1 MVLLPFRVC
10 EVEPMARVSSSS
22 QNADLPD
29 ATSIGF
35 VHLTVADLAVTG
47 AFYDEV
53 LGFRLAHQAGSTRY
67 LSSDGSYPF
76 HLVLTAQPGTRP
88 SRPTA
93 GLYHFAILY
102 PSREHL
108 AQALK
113 RLLDVGWPIAGA
125 SDHGVSEAIYL
136 ADPEGNGIEL
146 YVDRDRALWPTE
158 NSGLVMPTRPLQ
170 LDRLLALATG
180 PWSGMARGTRIGHI
194 HLRVSDLARA
204 EAFYGGVLGFAV
216 TVRAY
221 PGALFFA
228 AGGYHHHI
236 GVNIWAGSH
245 LAPSDPQ
252 APGLRTFTIHLPG
265 RSALAQVVRRL
276 QRAGSPLESATD
288 YGRSVACALRD
299 PDGIR
304 VTLEAEVPGGQ
315 GWQETPLAVEAF
327 LRVLEA
333 VPIPAQAD

>member
-1 MVLLPFRVC
+1 
-10 EVEPMARVSSSS
+10 MARSSPSS
-22 QNADLPD
+22 QKADLRD

-53 LGFRLAHQAGSTRY
+53 LGFRLAHQAGPTRY
-67 LSSDGSYPF
+67 LSSDGNYPF
-76 HLVLTAQPGTRP
+76 HLVLTGQPGTCPPRR
-88 SRPTA
+88 SA

-108 AQALK
+108 AQALR

-146 YVDRDRALWPTE
+146 YVDRDRALWPIE
-158 NSGLVMPTRPLQ
+158 NSTLVMPTRSLQ
-170 LDRLLALATG
+170 LEGLLALATG
-180 PWSGMARGTRIGHI
+180 PWPGMARGTRIGHI

-204 EAFYGGVLGFAV
+204 EAFYSGVLGFAV
-216 TVRAY
+216 TVRGY

-236 GVNIWAGSH
+236 GVNIWSGTH
-245 LAPSDPQ
+245 LVPSNPE
-252 APGLRTFTIHLPG
+252 APGLRTFAVHLPD
-265 RSALAQVVRRL
+265 RAALAQVVRRVKL
-276 QRAGSPLESATD
+276 AGSPLESATN
-288 YGRSVACALRD
+288 YGRSLACTLRD

-304 VTLEAEVPGGQ
+304 VTLEADVPGAQ
-315 GWQETPLAVEAF
+315 GWHETPLALEAF
-327 LRVLEA
+327 VRMLEGA
-333 VPIPAQAD
+333 PIPAQAD

>member
-1 MVLLPFRVC
+1 
-10 EVEPMARVSSSS
+10 MAMSSSSS
-22 QNADLPD
+22 QKADLPD

-35 VHLTVADLAVTG
+35 VHLTVADLAVAG

-53 LGFRLAHQAGSTRY
+53 LGFRLAHQAGPTRY
-67 LSSDGSYPF
+67 LSSNGSYPF
-76 HLVLTAQPGTRP
+76 HLVLTGQPGTRP
-88 SRPTA
+88 PRRSA

-108 AQALK
+108 AQAL
-113 RLLDVGWPIAGA
+113 RHLLDVGWPIAGA

-146 YVDRDRALWPTE
+146 YVDRPRDRWPTE
-158 NSGLVMPTRPLQ
+158 NSSLVMPTRPLQ
-170 LDRLLALATG
+170 LDGLLALATG
-180 PWSGMARGTRIGHI
+180 PWPGMAGGTRIGHI
-194 HLRVSDLARA
+194 HLRVSDLAHA
-204 EAFYGGVLGFAV
+204 EAFYSGVLGFAV

-245 LAPSDPQ
+245 VAASDP
-252 APGLRTFTIHLPG
+252 ASPGLRTFTVHLPD
-265 RSALAQVVRRL
+265 RAALAQVVRRL
-276 QRAGSPLESATD
+276 HRAGSPLESATD
-288 YGRSVACALRD
+288 YGRSVACTVRD

-315 GWQETPLAVEAF
+315 GWAETPLAREAF
-327 LRVLEA
+327 LRALESA
-333 VPIPAQAD
+333 PIPAQAD

>member
-1 MVLLPFRVC
+1 
-10 EVEPMARVSSSS
+10 MATSSPSS
-22 QNADLPD
+22 QKPDLPD

-53 LGFRLAHQAGSTRY
+53 LGFRLAHQAGPTRY

-76 HLVLTAQPGTRP
+76 HLVLTGQPGARP
-88 SRPTA
+88 PRRSA

-102 PSREHL
+102 PSRVHL
-108 AQALK
+108 AHALK
-113 RLLDVGWPIAGA
+113 RVLDVRWPIAGA

-146 YVDRDRALWPTE
+146 YVDRDRASWPIE
-158 NSGLVMPTRPLQ
+158 NSRLVMPTRPLR
-170 LDRLLALATG
+170 LDDLLALATG
-180 PWSGMARGTRIGHI
+180 PWPGMARGTRIGHI
-194 HLRVSDLARA
+194 HLRVSDLAHA
-204 EAFYGGVLGFAV
+204 EAFYSGVLGFAV
-216 TVRAY
+216 TVRGY

-245 LAPSDPQ
+245 LARFDPQ
-252 APGLRTFTIHLPG
+252 APGLRTFTVHLPD
-265 RSALAQVVRRL
+265 RAALAQVVRRI
-276 QRAGSPLESATD
+276 QRTGSPLESATD
-288 YGRSVACALRD
+288 YGRSVACAVRD

-315 GWQETPLAVEAF
+315 GWQETPVALEAF
-327 LRVLEA
+327 LRVLESA
-333 VPIPAQAD
+333 PIPAQAD

>member
-1 MVLLPFRVC
+1 
-10 EVEPMARVSSSS
+10 MAPSSSTT
-22 QNADLPD
+22 QKPDLPD

-35 VHLTVADLAVTG
+35 AHLTVADLTVTG

-53 LGFRLAHQAGSTRY
+53 LGFRLAYQAGSTRY
-67 LSSDGSYPF
+67 LSSNGRYPF
-76 HLVLTAQPGTRP
+76 HLVLTGQPGARRP
-88 SRPTA
+88 PRRSA

-102 PSREHL
+102 PSREDL
-108 AQALK
+108 AQALR

-146 YVDRDRALWPTE
+146 YVDRPRARWPIE
-158 NSGLVMPTRPLQ
+158 NSTLVMPTGPLQ
-170 LDRLLALATG
+170 LDDLLALARG
-180 PWSGMARGTRIGHI
+180 PWPGMAAATRMGHV
-194 HLRVSDLARA
+194 HLRVSDLAKA
-204 EAFYGGVLGFAV
+204 EAFYSGVLGFAV
-216 TVRAY
+216 TVRGY

-236 GVNIWAGSH
+236 GVNIWGGTQ

-252 APGLRTFTIHLPG
+252 APGLRTFIVHLPD
-265 RSALAQVVRRL
+265 RAALAQVVRRIE
-276 QRAGSPLESATD
+276 RAGSPLESATN
-288 YGRSVACALRD
+288 YGRSVACTVRD

-315 GWQETPLAVEAF
+315 GWQESPLALETFSRMVEDA
-327 LRVLEA
+327 L
-333 VPIPAQAD
+333 ISSQAG

>member
-1 MVLLPFRVC
+1 
-10 EVEPMARVSSSS
+10 MAQSSSSS
-22 QNADLPD
+22 QKADLPD

-35 VHLTVADLAVTG
+35 VHLTVADVAVTG

-76 HLVLTAQPGTRP
+76 HLVLTGQPGVRP
-88 SRPTA
+88 PRRSA

-102 PSREHL
+102 PSRGHL

-125 SDHGVSEAIYL
+125 SDHGVSEAIYF

-146 YVDRDRALWPTE
+146 YVDRDRALWPIE
-158 NSGLVMPTRPLQ
+158 NSSLVMPTRPLQ
-170 LDRLLALATG
+170 LDGLLTLATG
-180 PWSGMARGTRIGHI
+180 PWSGMASGTRIGHI
-194 HLRVSDLARA
+194 HLRVSDLAQA
-204 EAFYGGVLGFAV
+204 EAFYSGVLGFAV
-216 TVRAY
+216 TVRGY

-245 LAPSDPQ
+245 LAPSNPQ
-252 APGLRTFTIHLPG
+252 APGLRTFTVHLPD
-265 RSALAQVVRRL
+265 RAALAQVVRRV
-276 QRAGSPLESATD
+276 QRTGSPLESATD
-288 YGRSVACALRD
+288 YGRSLSCTVRD

-304 VTLEAEVPGGQ
+304 VTLEADVPGGQ
-315 GWQETPLAVEAF
+315 GWQETPLALGDF
-327 LRVLEA
+327 FRVLEGA
-333 VPIPAQAD
+333 PIPAQAD

>member
-1 MVLLPFRVC
+1 
-10 EVEPMARVSSSS
+10 MARSSSSS
-22 QNADLPD
+22 QKADLPD

-53 LGFRLAHQAGSTRY
+53 LGFRLAHQAGFTRH
-67 LSSDGSYPF
+67 LSSNGSYPF
-76 HLVLTAQPGTRP
+76 HLVLTGQPGARRP
-88 SRPTA
+88 PRRSA

-102 PSREHL
+102 PSREDL

-136 ADPEGNGIEL
+136 SDPEGNGIEL
-146 YVDRDRALWPTE
+146 YVDRDRARWPIE
-158 NSGLVMPTRPLQ
+158 NSALVMPTRPLQ
-170 LDRLLALATG
+170 LDGLLALASG
-180 PWSGMARGTRIGHI
+180 PWPGMAAGTRIGHI
-194 HLRVSDLARA
+194 HLRVSDLAKA
-204 EAFYGGVLGFAV
+204 EAFYSGLLGFAV
-216 TVRAY
+216 TVRGY

-236 GVNIWAGSH
+236 GVNIWAGSP

-252 APGLRTFTIHLPG
+252 APGLRTFTVHLPD
-265 RSALAQVVRRL
+265 RAALAQVVRRIE
-276 QRAGSPLESATD
+276 RAGSPLESATD
-288 YGRSVACALRD
+288 YGRTVACTVRD
-299 PDGIR
+299 PDGIQ

-315 GWQETPLAVEAF
+315 GWQETPLALAAF
-327 LRVLEA
+327 HRVLADA
-333 VPIPAQAD
+333 VMTSHADKA